1 MKATSSITQLNK
13 DRIALNIV
21 TDNMQSL
28 VFLNRIEF
36 LELMAHMFE
45 YRDKHKVELQEAIN
59 MMQEQN

>member
-1 MKATSSITQLNK
+1 MRATSSITKMNK

-45 YRDKHKVELQEAIN
+45 YRDANIDEMKEAIEQ
-59 MMQEQN
+59 MQR

>member
-1 MKATSSITQLNK
+1 MHK
-13 DRIALNIV
+13 DRIALSIV

-45 YRDKHKVELQEAIN
+45 YRDANKEEMKEAIDQ
-59 MMQEQN
+59 MQR